1 MRTTLDIETDV
12 LAAVKNMARRERQST
27 GKVISR
33 LVRQALCGGKAN
45 GRPLIEVRGGVPVV
59 STGDEI
65 ITMEHIRSIME
76 EEDIS
81 ASSF

>member
-1 MRTTLDIETDV
+1 MRTTLDIENDV
-12 LAAVKNMARRERQST
+12 LAAVKIMARREKQSI
-27 GKVISR
+27 GKVLSR
-33 LVRQALCGGKAN
+33 LLREALCGGKSN
-45 GRPLIEVRGGVPVV
+45 VRPMIEDRAGVPVV

-81 ASSF
+81 AGSF

>member
-1 MRTTLDIETDV
+1 MRTTLDIENDV
-12 LAAVKNMARRERQST
+12 LAAVKNMARREGRST

-33 LVRQALCGGKAN
+33 LVRQALCGGKSN
-45 GRPLIEVRGGVPVV
+45 GRPRIEDRNGVPVL

-81 ASSF
+81 AGSF